1 MRAAAFNAHIW
12 HSLSPPS
19 SWFFV
24 LCSSFI
30 HKDKIA
36 DAKAKA
42 AVKAQIEADKRA
54 RAEKAAREKALR
66 QGLQPEPPAVSSTSQ
81 GPSKSVTGSAGVP
94 SKEYKE
100 TRLQVN

>member
-1 MRAAAFNAHIW
+1 MFS
-12 HSLSPPS
+12 SLNT
-19 SWFFV
+19 
-24 LCSSFI
+24 SFI

-36 DAKAKA
+36 DAQAKA

-66 QGLQPEPPAVSSTSQ
+66 QGLQPEPSVSLTSQ
-81 GPSKSVTGSAGVP
+81 GPSKPVTGSAGVP